1 MLWAFLLGAFTS
13 FTVGSPFPDF
23 LTHFDPPPSDTL
35 GWEFFDPEIAA
46 TSSPEAS
53 LGSDPLLSLAPYS
66 EDSTDLFTFRHMD
79 ILDGWDQGSNLDYVS
94 GTGGDA
100 EILDIEFALLDE
112 DGGDGWESFVA
123 SDPFNAELAGS
134 GSSCAAEVSQSYGKG
149 KRFVCPVPESGT
161 SGDTSEDTSEGTPAE
176 IPELPD
182 ISALEVMLKDQE
194 PTNKPEKPQTLPGDI
209 PFTPGENDKL
219 CKDGYVALCCKEQ
232 DPQGLTQIG
241 CSECKLS
248 LFPVL

>member
-1 MLWAFLLGAFTS
+1 MLWAFLLGASTS

-23 LTHFDPPPSDTL
+23 LTHFDTPPSDTL
-35 GWEFFDPEIAA
+35 GWEFFDPEIPA

-53 LGSDPLLSLAPYS
+53 LGSDPLLSLAPFS
-66 EDSTDLFTFRHMD
+66 EDSTDLFTFDHN
-79 ILDGWDQGSNLDYVS
+79 IVDGGDQGLNLDYVS
-94 GTGGDA
+94 GTGWDA

-112 DGGDGWESFVA
+112 GGGGDGWESFEDF
-123 SDPFNAELAGS
+123 DPSNAELAES

-161 SGDTSEDTSEGTPAE
+161 SEDTSEDTSKGTPVE
-176 IPELPD
+176 IPEWPD

-194 PTNKPEKPQTLPGDI
+194 PTEKPPTRPGDI
-209 PFTPGENDKL
+209 PFTPGENNKL

-232 DPQGLTQIG
+232 DYLGLTQIG
-241 CSECKLS
+241 CSERKLS